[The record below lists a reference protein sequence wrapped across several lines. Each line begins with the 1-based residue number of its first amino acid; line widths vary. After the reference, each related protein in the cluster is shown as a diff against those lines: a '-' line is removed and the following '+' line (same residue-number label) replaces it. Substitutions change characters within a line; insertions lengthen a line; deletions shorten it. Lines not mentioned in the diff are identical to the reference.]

1 MLKHE
6 TAKAEP
12 AEEVEGK
19 LILIDLAGFEDN
31 RLATLSWLLS
41 PAANELRLQ
50 ELRYEREASTLS
62 ASSSFP
68 EDP

>member
-31 RLATLSWLLS
+31 RLAVLAAGFFVELWSKPNGKMGTL
-41 PAANELRLQ
+41 
-50 ELRYEREASTLS
+50 
-62 ASSSFP
+62 
-68 EDP
+68 